1 MLRGCVMVRKFAA
14 TFDGQAL
21 RPDGPVDLKPNERY
35 VVTVEPADAP
45 PAADDVP
52 DISAQLAA
60 LATDMGVTDLAERH
74 REYARGRK
82 FGGKL
87 PE

>member
-1 MLRGCVMVRKFAA
+1 MVLKIRA
-14 TFDGQAL
+14 TFDGEKL
-21 RPDGPVDLKPNERY
+21 VPNGPVALTPNEQY
-35 VVTVEPADAP
+35 DVTVEPAGAQT
-45 PAADDVP
+45 DVP
-52 DISAQLAA
+52 DISTQLAA

-82 FGGKL
+82 FGGTL

>member
-1 MLRGCVMVRKFAA
+1 MVRKINV
-14 TFDGQAL
+14 TFDGETL
-21 RPDGPVDLKPNERY
+21 RPDGPVDLTLNGWY
-35 VVTVEPADAP
+35 LVTVEKAEPAKASP
-45 PAADDVP
+45 DDVP

-60 LATDMGVTDLAERH
+60 LATDMGVTDLAERY
-74 REYARGRK
+74 REYAHARK